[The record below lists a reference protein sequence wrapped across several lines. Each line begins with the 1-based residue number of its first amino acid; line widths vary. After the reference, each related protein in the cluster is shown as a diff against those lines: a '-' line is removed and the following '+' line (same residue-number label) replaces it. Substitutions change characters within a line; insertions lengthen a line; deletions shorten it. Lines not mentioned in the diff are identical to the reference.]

1 MDLAQQY
8 AMLQTPLIP
17 MGIGNVKNRKENTPH
32 SANNKKNKNSDG
44 IRTIYK
50 PNETNAK
57 VAEQNAIADPRHN
70 NILDIESDKLS
81 YNTALWI
88 RPLLV
93 PITLTLGVK
102 QMIVIHAYPFEK
114 LDNMKVMIFSP
125 S

>member
-81 YNTALWI
+81 YNTAL
-88 RPLLV
+88 
-93 PITLTLGVK
+93 
-102 QMIVIHAYPFEK
+102 
-114 LDNMKVMIFSP
+114 
-125 S
+125 